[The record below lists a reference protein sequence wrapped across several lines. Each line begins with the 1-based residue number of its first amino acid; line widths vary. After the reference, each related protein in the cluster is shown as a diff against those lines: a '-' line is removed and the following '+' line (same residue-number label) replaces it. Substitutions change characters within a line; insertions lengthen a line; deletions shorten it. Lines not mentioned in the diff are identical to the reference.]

1 MQHILNRN
9 YDKQKLICR
18 IACKFTQITNNNNL
32 GTEKKI
38 NAGKGNRM
46 IIVPAKNADEIPTDP
61 CGICVVLAADHT
73 ASTDAD
79 KL

>member
-1 MQHILNRN
+1 
-9 YDKQKLICR
+9 
-18 IACKFTQITNNNNL
+18 
-32 GTEKKI
+32 
-38 NAGKGNRM
+38 M